1 VPSSKLGNFRRSRA
15 TAEIATLLKSVAAT
29 FRRWRGLN
37 DAGIVRLRTLGSEGT
52 SVLNAPRPHSLRHE
66 AVAVAF
72 IVILLTIA
80 VGAALR
86 AW

>member
-1 VPSSKLGNFRRSRA
+1 
-15 TAEIATLLKSVAAT
+15 
-29 FRRWRGLN
+29 
-37 DAGIVRLRTLGSEGT
+37 
-52 SVLNAPRPHSLRHE
+52 VLNTPRPHSLRHE

-72 IVILLTIA
+72 IVVLLTIA